1 LKIVCFQ
8 LVDGTSSDYQ
18 TGQNFKRLVLVKTIA
33 SKNDMASKET
43 GNIIL
48 IYKSLIKQ
56 KIKKG
61 IYNKFINRK

>member
-1 LKIVCFQ
+1 VCFQ
-8 LVDGTSSDYQ
+8 LVDETSSDYQ
-18 TGQNFKRLVLVKTIA
+18 TGQNFKRLALVKTIA